1 MHRHEIAIDRSQFRA
16 YLQAL
21 NRRMQEKVDSSKKT
35 TDGRYIRYV
44 EIAYKQNIYNY
55 RQDDVTKFIK
65 IVSLFALLH
74 ILCILAVSIINLI
87 GACRC
92 IRSL

>member
-1 MHRHEIAIDRSQFRA
+1 MKSPDRSQFRA

-21 NRRMQEKVDSSKKT
+21 NRRMQEKVDTSKKT

-74 ILCILAVSIINLI
+74 ILYILAVSIINLI

>member
-1 MHRHEIAIDRSQFRA
+1 VLVHCHEIATDRSQFRA

-21 NRRMQEKVDSSKKT
+21 NRRMQEKVDTSKKT

-65 IVSLFALLH
+65 IVSLLPCFTYY
-74 ILCILAVSIINLI
+74 VY
-87 GACRC
+87 
-92 IRSL
+92 